1 MARRIPENF
10 ILAHLENKAD
20 KEYVYPEIPF
30 EYNDER
36 KNVTID
42 QWRIINRLLD
52 NFKKPAGKKIL
63 HWAIRAPR
71 RTGKTVLFTRLCS
84 LTDDRHKIWDFNPK
98 TCKFDKPGEVHIM
111 IAAMTKG
118 KAKDLYLKP
127 LMDFSREIGLGYR
140 FNSQLDRIETPRGN
154 CIWFCSL
161 RDKRS
166 AELIRGHKFSI
177 LLVDETQ
184 GANDE
189 ILKKFVRADAGPA
202 MTDYGG
208 IICLTGTEPEVPFG
222 FWHEVSGDE
231 KGYEVE
237 IMKIENNIFYPLANR
252 EAMIEEERLIWG
264 WEKGNEPAW
273 VKREY
278 RGERVWDGCNTVFQ
292 YEAAKNHYTEVKIPQ
307 KDRMYVIGV
316 DLGFHDA
323 DAFAVMCYSLH
334 SNEVYLVEEYVRQRQ
349 DITTC
354 CEKVHELSEKYDNPP
369 VIVDSGSIGR
379 KVMEEMITRY
389 SISAE
394 AAEKRDKGG
403 WIQSMRTALR
413 RGDLKIRATS
423 EAVEEMA
430 KTEWDEKH
438 EGWRKD
444 GFHPN
449 LLDAMVYAFRDIYNM
464 CSVPEEE
471 PPAEPVT
478 EIQQI
483 QRQIESRLRYQSD
496 QESGYH
502 SLLD

>member
-1 MARRIPENF
+1 MARRLPDNF
-10 ILAHLENKAD
+10 ILAHLEKKAD

-30 EYNDER
+30 NFDDEK
-36 KNVTID
+36 KNVTCD

-52 NFKKPAGKKIL
+52 NFNKPAGEKIL
-63 HWAIRAPR
+63 HWAFRAPR

-84 LTDDRHKIWDFNPK
+84 LIDDRHKVWEFNPK
-98 TCKFDKPGEVHIM
+98 SCKFDKPGTVHMM
-111 IAAMTKG
+111 IGAMTKG
-118 KAKDLYLKP
+118 KAKGLYLEP
-127 LMDFSREIGLGYR
+127 LLEFSREIGLGYK
-140 FNSQLDRIETPRGN
+140 FNSQMDYIVTPRGN
-154 CIWFCSL
+154 YIWFCSL
-161 RDKRS
+161 RDKRA
-166 AELIRGHKFSI
+166 AELIRGYKFAV

-189 ILKKFVRADAGPA
+189 ILKKFITQDAGPA
-202 MTDYGG
+202 MTDHGG

-222 FWHEVSGDE
+222 FWYDVSGGDA
-231 KGYEVE
+231 GYQVE
-237 IMKIENNIFYPLANR
+237 IMRIENNIFYPLANR
-252 EAMIEEERLIWG
+252 EAMIESERKIWK
-264 WEKGNEPAW
+264 WEKGDEPAW

-278 RGERVWDGCNTVFQ
+278 RGMRVWDGCNTVFQ
-292 YEAAKNHYTEVKIPQ
+292 YTTEKNHYTEINIPI
-307 KDRMYVIGV
+307 KDRLYVIGV

-334 SNEVYLVEEYVRQRQ
+334 SSEVYLVEEYVRERQ

-354 CEKVHELSEKYDNPP
+354 CEKVHELSEKYGNPQ

-389 SISAE
+389 SINAE
-394 AAEKRDKGG
+394 AAKKDEKGG

-430 KTEWDEKH
+430 KTEWDEKQ

-464 CSVPEEE
+464 CSIPKEEPEEE
-471 PPAEPVT
+471 PMT
-478 EIQQI
+478 KIQEIK
-483 QRQIESRLRYQSD
+483 RQMESRLRYQEES
-496 QESGYH
+496 ESGFH
-502 SLLD
+502 SLL